1 VGLFVQKNHVGQG
14 GQCVLLTGEM
24 MRIRETIHE
33 YGEDIIYAK
42 LDGLAKGLLWLYA
55 FHFEWA
61 DRIPAR
67 LTEREICALSGMSQS
82 TYYKKR
88 VYLESLGWIKVEHM
102 GFNKPCSVYP
112 LVGSDDSDY
121 ETRSWANWH
130 PFKHPYLGLI
140 RSEQIKMAAEGVDV
154 PFSEVYQLFE
164 DDDELY
170 ESFVNSP
177 LSEGDSEEEKRFK
190 NFVQNVRE
198 FEQNQ
203 GLNLEK
209 EINDLAS

>member
-1 VGLFVQKNHVGQG
+1 
-14 GQCVLLTGEM
+14 

-33 YGEDIIYAK
+33 YGEDITYAK

-82 TYYKKR
+82 TYYNKR